1 MNIKLLTCLGF
12 VLSSTFIF
20 AQNNDTSENNITA
33 ISNYYKLAVQYKDGI
48 GVPMD
53 YKIAF
58 ENFSKAAALGDPQSI
73 YAIGYMHFKGLGCL
87 QDYNKASD
95 LFYKGAIIERENSMY
110 FYGLCWR
117 NGYGVEKNED
127 SAKYWLNKSAA
138 RGYKQ
143 ASQELKMVV
152 GENAND
158 SANALVA
165 QINNAAVPFNTT
177 LNKFNKVQQKLS
189 SSEVISGE
197 YTGWLIQ
204 YDWSGEHAVSSKRI
218 KLNLGAIDNNLSGK
232 WIEDVNNPIDIKAIL
247 ASDSVVFKNTKY
259 KRKDH
264 YSPDSAVLYNF
275 GNARLNLVQT
285 KDSVFLAGNL
295 EMFSPERGEPSKPIF
310 IALSRK
316 IPPVQSLVVK
326 VYPNPFSNFLNVNF
340 NLLEPTTI
348 EVQLVTLAG
357 NVIYRNHA
365 GTLDAGWYTLPIP
378 ASNISSGSYIVKLV
392 YKNGSSI
399 FKVVKL

>member
-1 MNIKLLTCLGF
+1 MTKKLLTLFCSAIF
-12 VLSSTFIF
+12 ISQIF
-20 AQNNDTSENNITA
+20 AQSASETEKKAAA
-33 ISNYYKLAVQYKDGI
+33 ISSYYKLAVQYKNGS

-53 YKIAF
+53 YKMAY

-73 YAIGYMHFKGLGCL
+73 YAIGYMSYKGLGCL
-87 QDYNKASD
+87 QDYKKASD
-95 LFYKGAIIERENSMY
+95 LFYQGAIIEKDNSMY

-138 RGYKQ
+138 LGYKQ
-143 ASQELKMVV
+143 ATLELKMAV

-165 QINNAAVPFNTT
+165 QINNAAIPNKTT
-177 LNKFNKVQQKLS
+177 LNKYNKVQQKLA

-218 KLNLGAIDNNLSGK
+218 KLSLDAKDNNLSGK
-232 WIEDVNNPIDIKAIL
+232 WKEDSNDPYEIKARL
-247 ASDSVVFKNTKY
+247 ASDSVIFQNTKY
-259 KRKDH
+259 NRKDH
-264 YSPDSAVLYNF
+264 YSPDKAILYNF

-295 EMFSPERGEPSKPIF
+295 EMFSPERGEPSKPLF

-316 IPPVQSLVVK
+316 IPQVKNLVVK
-326 VYPNPFSNFLNVNF
+326 AYPNPFSNVLNVSF
-340 NLLEPTTI
+340 NLFESTTI
-348 EVQLVTLAG
+348 EVQLITLSG
-357 NVIYRNHA
+357 KIVYRNPA
-365 GTLDAGWYTLPIP
+365 GLLEAGWYTLPIQV
-378 ASNISSGSYIVKLV
+378 SNINAGTYFVKLL
-392 YKNGSSI
+392 YANGSA
-399 FKVVKL
+399 VVKAVKL